1 MISIGCPWCDHQL
14 SLSPQ
19 AFADEALVCNE
30 CSTRIDLAV
39 GPATLVVAVEP
50 REPALLLAA

>member
-19 AFADEALVCNE
+19 VFADGVLVCNE
-30 CSTRIDLAV
+30 CSTRVDLAL
-39 GPATLVVAVEP
+39 GPAAVIIPVEP
-50 REPALLLAA
+50 QVPALLLAA

>member
-39 GPATLVVAVEP
+39 APAAVVVPMEP
-50 REPALLLAA
+50 QVPALPLAA